1 MEWKKITGWVLGS
14 VLALLL
20 IAAIAGYF
28 YLKSTG
34 FQEFAI
40 NKIVGQF
47 DQSTGGRT
55 QIRAFDFDL
64 STLTAH
70 LYGIVIHG
78 TEKADSRPLLQIDKL
93 TVELKIKS
101 VIRREISVSEVMIEH
116 PALHLQVDRN
126 GNSNVPPTPVQNSSS
141 NTSVFD
147 MAVGHVGLTNGEI
160 NYNDCKTPLDAD
172 LHHLKTD
179 IKFELLATR
188 YKGSIS
194 YDNGHLQYGEYSP
207 FPHGMNARFTATP
220 SLFKLDSA
228 VVTVAA
234 STITVDA
241 EVTNYSVP
249 SAQGEYDVLVHA
261 QDFAQLAASTEPAGE
276 VALKGT
282 FHYQSAGQQSFL
294 KSFQV
299 DGDVNSEAVSALV
312 SGGRL
317 EVKSVRGH
325 YQLADGSFRA
335 SGVEVETLGGSV
347 KASLDVDHLDGTPAS
362 HLKAAVHSISLS
374 AAQHLLHPSE
384 LKSVALAGSLDAT
397 TDAAWTGSISNV
409 HARMDAVVHSS
420 ARKTNSASA
429 RVVPVDGVLHAI
441 YDGKNGTVTLHQT
454 NLKVPGT
461 IVAAE
466 GQISNHSRLEIQAN
480 SSDLHQ
486 LIDLVSAFYPMPQ
499 GTPLVGGSANLN
511 ATVQGS
517 LQKPAITARLNAQNL
532 QVQGSEWKTAGL
544 SLQADPL
551 RLVVTNGTLTN
562 AHRGQAS
569 FDANIALH
577 NWSYVSSSP
586 IEAHV
591 ALRQM
596 QIADLQ
602 RLANVQYPVSGEL
615 STKVYVTGSQ
625 DDPRGSGSLEIVD
638 ARAYD
643 EPLKALSL
651 TFHGDK
657 GSIVSDL
664 HVATDAGSVDA
675 KLTYAP
681 KTKAYQLQLDAPAIV
696 LQKLHTV
703 QARNLALQGTMAI
716 SANGQGT
723 VDDPELT
730 ASIQLPKLQVQQHS
744 LVGVKAD
751 LHMAHRVADISV
763 ESEVA
768 QSSLRARAKINLD
781 GDYQADA
788 SIDTSVLP
796 LEVLLAT
803 FSNSA
808 PQGFS
813 GQTELHATLKGPLKD
828 KSRLEAHLVIPT
840 LTASYQSLQIGAASP
855 IRADYANSV
864 VTLQPSEIRG
874 TGTSLRVQGSVPI
887 GGTSAPTLAAAGTID
902 AHIFRIISPDLR
914 SSGTIALDVRA
925 TGTAAN
931 PQVTGQVKLQNIAFV
946 TEAAPLGIDKLN
958 GTLDL
963 NNERFQIS
971 NMSAQV
977 GGGQLSFGGSVT
989 YRPTPQFNLA
999 IKADSV
1005 RLRYPTGLRYVLE
1018 GNIAWVGTASAS
1030 TMQGRVL
1037 VDSLS
1042 FTPEFDLASFGDQ
1055 FSSNAVAPAAPGFAD
1070 TIGLQIALQS
1080 KENLSA
1086 TSSQISL
1093 EGSAALNVTGTAA
1106 NPVITGRTD
1115 LTSGELFYRNVRYE
1129 LQRGI
1134 ITLSDPNETRPNLD
1148 VSVTTTVEQY
1158 NLTLNLRGPFD
1169 TLTTSYSSDPPLAT
1183 ADIINLI
1190 ARGKTSSELAAS
1202 SQSTDS
1208 MIASQAASQVSGS
1221 LQKLAGISSLQI
1233 DPAFG
1238 GNGQNPSTRLAVQQR
1253 VTKNFLF
1260 TFSTDVSQP
1269 GEEIV
1274 QGDYQINKRWSVS
1287 VARDQ
1292 LGGVSVAGR
1301 FHTKF

>member
-1 MEWKKITGWVLGS
+1 MKWKKIIGWTLAS
-14 VLALLL
+14 VVALLL
-20 IAAIAGYF
+20 IAAVAGYV
-28 YLKSTG
+28 YLKSSG
-34 FQEFAI
+34 FQQFAI
-40 NKIVGQF
+40 HKIVTQVEE
-47 DQSTGGRT
+47 STGGRA
-55 QIRAFDFDL
+55 QISAFDFDL
-64 STLTAH
+64 STMTAH
-70 LYGIVIHG
+70 LYGVVVRG
-78 TEKADSRPLLQIDKL
+78 TEKPDSPPLLQIDKL
-93 TVELKIKS
+93 TVGLKIKS
-101 VIRREISVSEVMIEH
+101 VVRREISVSELLIEH
-116 PALHLQVDRN
+116 PALRLQVDPN
-126 GNSNVPPTPVQNSSS
+126 GRSNVPPTPVQNSSS

-147 MAVGHVGLTNGEI
+147 MAVGHVGVSNGEI
-160 NYNDCKTPLDAD
+160 NYNDRNTPVDAD
-172 LHHLKTD
+172 LHHLTTD
-179 IKFELLATR
+179 IKFELLGTR
-188 YKGSIS
+188 YEGSIS

-207 FPHGMNARFTATP
+207 LPHGLSASFTATP
-220 SLFKLDSA
+220 SVFKLDSA
-228 VVTVAA
+228 LVTVAS
-234 STITVDA
+234 STIKVDA
-241 EVTNYSVP
+241 DVTGYTAP
-249 SAQGEYDVLVHA
+249 SAQGKYDVLVHA
-261 QDFAQLAASTEPAGE
+261 QDFAQLAASTEPAGD

-282 FHYQSAGQQSFL
+282 FRYKNSGQQSFL
-294 KSFQV
+294 KSFRV
-299 DGDVNSEAVSALV
+299 DGDVKSQALSALV

-317 EVKSVRGH
+317 EARSIRGH
-325 YQLADGSFRA
+325 YELADGSFRA
-335 SGVEVETLGGSV
+335 SGVEAETLGGNL
-347 KASLDVDHLDGTPAS
+347 KASLDVDHLDATPSS
-362 HLKAAVHSISLS
+362 HLKASVRNLSLN
-374 AAQHLLHPSE
+374 AAQRALHQSE
-384 LKSVALAGSLDAT
+384 LKQVTILGSLNAT
-397 TDAAWTGSISNV
+397 TDAVWTASISNV
-409 HARMDAVVHSS
+409 HARTDAVLHSS
-420 ARKTNSASA
+420 ARKTDNAVRA
-429 RVVPVDGVLHAI
+429 VPIDGEIHAV
-441 YDGKNGTVTLHQT
+441 YDGKSSTVALHQS
-454 NLKVPGT
+454 NFKVPGT
-461 IVAAE
+461 IVTAE

-486 LIDLVSAFYPMPQ
+486 LMDVVSAFYQMPRSA
-499 GTPLVGGSANLN
+499 PLVGGSANLN

-517 LQKPAITARLNAQNL
+517 LRKPAITAHVTAQNL

-544 SLQADPL
+544 SLQADPS
-551 RLVVTNGTLTN
+551 RLVVTNGALTN

-569 FDANIALH
+569 FDANIALR
-577 NWSYVSSSP
+577 NWSYAPSSP

-591 ALRQM
+591 SLRQM
-596 QIADLQ
+596 QLADLQ
-602 RLANVQYPVSGEL
+602 QLANVQYPVSGEL
-615 STKVYVTGSQ
+615 STKVSVTGSQ
-625 DDPRGSGSLEIVD
+625 DDPRGSGSLEIVN

-643 EPLKALSL
+643 EPLKTLSL
-651 TFHGDK
+651 KFHGDK
-657 GSIVSDL
+657 GSIVSEL
-664 HVATDAGSVDA
+664 HLAADAGSVDA
-675 KLTYAP
+675 NLTYAP
-681 KTKAYQLQLDAPAIV
+681 KTKAYQLQLEAPAIV

-703 QARNLALQGTMAI
+703 QARNLAVQGSVTI
-716 SANGQGT
+716 SAKGQGT
-723 VDDPELT
+723 VEDPEIS
-730 ASIQLPKLQVQQHS
+730 ASIRLPKLQVQEHA
-744 LVGVKAD
+744 LIGVRAD
-751 LHMAHRVADISV
+751 LQMAHKVADLSV
-763 ESEVA
+763 DSEIA
-768 QSSLRARAKINLD
+768 QSTLRGRARVNLD
-781 GDYQADA
+781 GDYQAEA

-840 LTASYQSLQIGAASP
+840 FTASYQSLQIAAASP

-874 TGTSLRVQGSVPI
+874 TGTSLRVHGSVPI
-887 GGTSAPTLAAAGTID
+887 GGNSAPTLTAAGTID
-902 AHIFRIISPDLR
+902 AHIFRILSPDLR

-925 TGTAAN
+925 TGTSAN
-931 PQVTGQVKLQNIAFV
+931 PQVAGQVKLQDIAFV

-963 NNERFQIS
+963 ENERVQVS

-977 GGGQLSFGGSVT
+977 GGGQVSLGGSMT
-989 YRPTPQFNLA
+989 YRPNAQFDLA

-1018 GNIAWVGTASAS
+1018 GNLTWAGTLSAS
-1030 TMQGRVL
+1030 NMQGRVL
-1037 VDSLS
+1037 LDSLS

-1055 FSSNAVAPAAPGFAD
+1055 FSSNAATPAAPGFAD
-1070 TIGLQIALQS
+1070 TIGLNIAVQS

-1093 EGSAALNVTGTAA
+1093 EGSAALKVTGNAA

-1129 LQRGI
+1129 LQRGV

-1208 MIASQAASQVSGS
+1208 MIASQAASQLSGG
-1221 LQKLAGISSLQI
+1221 LQKLAGLSSLQI

-1292 LGGVSVAGR
+1292 LGGVTVAGR
-1301 FHTKF
+1301 FHKKF